1 MKKIIISLLLV
12 AGMLPSQPVAAQA
25 AELEQLSLNIEK
37 LAQFKQ
43 ILADMKKGYAILYGG
58 YQTISDIS
66 KGNFDLHKIFLDGLL
81 KVSPA
86 VRNYKRVGDII
97 RYQLQ
102 IVSEYKTAFQRFKSG
117 GWFNA
122 AELNYITQ
130 VYGNLFDG
138 SVKNL
143 DDLFTVLTA
152 DKLRMNDEERLA
164 AIDKIYSDVSD
175 KLSFLRSFNNSTAV
189 LALQRAREAAETK
202 KMQQVYNVK

>member
-1 MKKIIISLLLV
+1 MKKIIIILALV
-12 AGMLPSQPVAAQA
+12 NAGTLQPRQAAAQA
-25 AELEQLSLNIEK
+25 AELEQLSLNIE
-37 LAQFKQ
+37 
-43 ILADMKKGYAILYGG
+43 ILADMKKGYTILYGG
-58 YQTISDIS
+58 YQTISNVS

-102 IVSEYKTAFQRFKSG
+102 IVSEYKTAFQGFKTG

-122 AELNYITQ
+122 SEMNYITQ

-143 DDLFTVLTA
+143 DDLFTVLKA

-175 KLSFLRSFNNSTAV
+175 KFSFLRSFNNSTAV

-202 KMQQVYNVK
+202 KMQQVYHVK